1 MKGEEAKLA
10 ESTSED
16 EVKRDYTAWSTL
28 MRSKSLALQKF
39 EAVHMPLGDAITFRP

>member
-28 MRSKSLALQKF
+28 TLIQGFSLTLF
-39 EAVHMPLGDAITFRP
+39 E